1 MEKLK
6 ARNCKVNAT
15 QLGIQAIWFNA
26 QTKVYDLRT
35 FTSIN
40 SVNLSIM
47 KKQLLAF
54 AALLA
59 GTGSFAQFGTAPDFS
74 VVDLNGNT
82 INLYADILDQ
92 GMIAVVD
99 VSATWCPPCW
109 DLHESHALED
119 LHQAYGPN
127 GTNQL
132 RVVFYEGD
140 ANTTL
145 ADLQGNTGSSQGNW
159 LEGVSYPIINESPL
173 SLNMN
178 IWAPLG
184 FPTCNIIRPSDYEI
198 VADTWNVLSFEGQV
212 NAINNANTGITLG
225 AVNVAETVSDAALNL
240 YPNPTNGVVTL
251 NLQGFNGQAHIE
263 IIDMIG
269 QQVAQRN
276 TAAPQEVIDLSNLAA
291 GTYIVR
297 VRDNQHEVVRRVV
310 LNK

>member
-1 MEKLK
+1 
-6 ARNCKVNAT
+6 
-15 QLGIQAIWFNA
+15 
-26 QTKVYDLRT
+26 
-35 FTSIN
+35 
-40 SVNLSIM
+40 M
-47 KKQLLAF
+47 KKQILAF
-54 AALLA
+54 ASLLA

-74 VVDLNGNT
+74 VVDLDGNT

-92 GMIAVVD
+92 GMVAVVD
-99 VSATWCPPCW
+99 VSATWCSPCW
-109 DLHESHALED
+109 SLHQSHALED

-132 RVVFYEGD
+132 RVIFYEGD

-145 ADLQGNTGSSQGNW
+145 TDLQGTGNSTLGNW
-159 LEGVSYPIINESPL
+159 LEGSSYPFVNESPL
-173 SLNMN
+173 SLNLN

-184 FPTCNIIRPSDYEI
+184 FPTVNIVRPGDYEI
-198 VADTWNVLSFEGQV
+198 VADTWNILSFEGQV

-225 AVNVAETVSDAALNL
+225 AVNVAETAAEAAVNL

-251 NLQGFNGQAHIE
+251 NLQGFIGQAHIE
-263 IIDMIG
+263 VIDMIG
-269 QQVAQRN
+269 HQVAQRN
-276 TAAPQEVIDLSNLAA
+276 TAAPQEVVDLSNLAA